1 MAITLNAFPLTI
13 VKDQISLDESYRDHL
28 IKRILAMRA
37 QAPEAKAGASWTGDV
52 HGFEFL
58 HKDPDFDIL
67 SEKLA
72 EAARAYMRTLS
83 VNADRFIIYF
93 TRSWATV
100 ARGKE
105 RIAPHAHMQ
114 SHISLAYYLQ
124 KPPNA
129 GNLVLHQRVQQNEF
143 IGSLFAQRMIELGV
157 VEQPSPLNSNQI
169 SIEAEEGDVIVF
181 PSKTEHSTSPNL
193 TDLPRISIAVDVI
206 AALRDSERLEWGLPD
221 IGNWKGY

>member
-1 MAITLNAFPLTI
+1 MADTLNAFPLTI
-13 VKDQISLDESYRDHL
+13 VKDLISLDETYRQHL
-28 IKRILAMRA
+28 IKRILAMRE
-37 QAPEAKAGASWTGDV
+37 QAPEAKSGASWTGDV

-72 EAARAYMRTLS
+72 EAARTYMRTLS
-83 VNADRFIIYF
+83 VNPDHFIIYF

-105 RIAPHAHMQ
+105 RIAAHAHMQ
-114 SHISLAYYLQ
+114 SHLSLAYYLQ

-129 GNLVLHQRVQQNEF
+129 GNLVLHQRAQQNEF
-143 IGSLFAQRMIELGV
+143 MGNLFGRRM
-157 VEQPSPLNSNQI
+157 VEMGIVERPSPLNSNQI
-169 SIEAEEGDVIVF
+169 SIEATEGDVIVF

-193 TDLPRISIAVDVI
+193 TDQDRISIAVDVV
-206 AALRDSERLEWGLPD
+206 ATLRDSTRLEWGLPD
-221 IGNWKGY
+221 VGNWTAY